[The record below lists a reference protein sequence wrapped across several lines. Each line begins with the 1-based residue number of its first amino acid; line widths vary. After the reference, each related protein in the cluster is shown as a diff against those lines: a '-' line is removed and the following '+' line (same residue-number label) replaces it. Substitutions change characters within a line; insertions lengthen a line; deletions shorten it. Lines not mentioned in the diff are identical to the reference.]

1 MSTVSRSA
9 LAALLAGALSA
20 PSLVAQEDAPAQAD
34 TQTTAS
40 GLQYQVLAKGDDS
53 VHPKLGDKVKV
64 HYTGTLQDG
73 TKFDSSRDRGVPAEF
88 VLGGVIPG
96 WNEGLQLMSPG
107 ARFLFTIPPELAYGA
122 EGVPR
127 ARIPGNATLVFD
139 VELIEV
145 TPGKGFPEF
154 VPGNPEK
161 QIKLENGLIY
171 EVFEEGEGRNPKG
184 DEPLELDYAL
194 WTTEGKLLDTSA
206 TKGPVKGP
214 AETMTV
220 PFLKEAPLLMKPG
233 ARWRFEVPPELGFGE
248 RAQPN
253 LPANSITIWE
263 LKLVRIIEPLPVP
276 EFVLPADEELQT
288 TASGLKYQVV
298 REGEGTP
305 PRMGQEVTVHYAG
318 WLTDG
323 TLFDSSFA
331 RGEMATFTLG
341 RVIAGWNEGLQLMKP
356 GAVYRFVISPDLAYG
371 QRGAP
376 PAIGP
381 DATLVFH
388 VELAP

>member
-1 MSTVSRSA
+1 M
-9 LAALLAGALSA
+9 SA
-20 PSLVAQEDAPAQAD
+20 PSLLAQEDV
-34 TQTTAS
+34 QTTAS
-40 GLQYQVLAKGDDS
+40 GLQFQVLAKGDDS

-64 HYTGTLQDG
+64 HYTGTLVDG

-96 WNEGLQLMSPG
+96 WNEGLQLMTPG

-122 EGVPR
+122 EGRPP
-127 ARIPGNATLVFD
+127 RIPANATLVFD

-161 QIKLENGLIY
+161 QVKLENGLIY
-171 EVFEEGEGRNPKG
+171 EVLEEGEGRNPTS

-194 WTTEGKLLDTSA
+194 WTTAGKLLDTSA
-206 TKGPVKGP
+206 TKSPVKGP

-220 PFLKEAPLLMKPG
+220 AFLKEAPLLMKPG
-233 ARWRFEVPPELGFGE
+233 ARWRFEVPPELGFGD
-248 RAQPN
+248 RAQPG
-253 LPANSITIWE
+253 LEPNSTTIWE
-263 LKLVRIIEPLPVP
+263 LKLVRSIEPLPVP
-276 EFVLPADEELQT
+276 EFELPADEELQT

-305 PRMGQEVTVHYAG
+305 PLMGQDVTVHYAG

-323 TLFDSSFA
+323 TLFDSSFT

-356 GAVYRFVISPDLAYG
+356 GAVYRFVIPSDLAYG